1 MPAFD
6 VSKPLH
12 ERGRVVIDFH
22 DLMRIRVMDI
32 LLVASPYDT
41 FLLEEAGQL
50 AERQAGE
57 FRSLDVHYEPGL
69 TGVTRGSRALELLGG
84 ERRYDLV
91 VSTVRVSDMD
101 VVELARRVKQVRPD
115 VPVILLAFDAQEMK
129 DFVAGRDVSDLER
142 VFLWQGDARILQAI
156 VKYVEDRRNVRH
168 DTRVAGVQAILL
180 VEDNVRRYSSFL
192 PVLYAE
198 LLRQSRRLISEG
210 LNVPQT
216 IARMRARPKVLLCT
230 TFEEAWEA
238 FESYT
243 DEILGV
249 ISDIDFPRGG
259 RNDPEAGFELARRV
273 RAACP
278 DVPVIL
284 HSSHKENAARARQL
298 GADFLRKGSPLLLQ
312 RLREVLGAYFGFG
325 DFVFRCRP
333 DGPEVAR
340 AGDLRSLEQR
350 LGEVPAESVAYHAER
365 NHFSKWLKARTEFG
379 VADALRPRRVC
390 DYPDVE
396 ALRRDLIDSI
406 AAYRAERSAL
416 SVADFDRDT
425 FDAAVGFHRIGGGSL
440 GGKARG
446 LAFARRLLAEARV
459 SRGYPGVLVDV
470 PPCVVLATDVFER
483 FLDENDLRDFA
494 VHCDDDA
501 EIERR
506 FLEARFPDSVRLDL
520 AAFLAVVRH
529 PLAVRSSS
537 LLEDSHYQPFTGVYA
552 TYMLPNLHPLLEVRL
567 RHLLQAVQRVYAST
581 FSSHT
586 KAYLQATPYR
596 LEEEKMAVILQRLVG
611 SERGGRFYPDFAGVA
626 RSHNFYPT
634 PPIEAEDGVV
644 AVALGLGRTV
654 VEGGNCLRFSPRHPR
669 HLMSFSSVDDVL
681 RNSQREFWALA
692 LREAGGA
699 SGLTP
704 MSETRFDLGAA
715 EADGALALLGS
726 TYSHDNHAVYDGLS
740 RAGLRVVTFAPILKH
755 AAFPLPEIVR
765 TLLDLAQEG
774 VAAPVE
780 IEFAV
785 DLARREFGFLQ
796 VRPLTAA
803 HDEADVDLGDVPAG
817 RLVCHSTRVLGH
829 GRVEGVHDA
838 VVVDAGRFERGRS
851 REVAQDL
858 AQLNAR
864 LVQSGVA
871 YLLIGVGR
879 WGSRD
884 PWLGIPVTWDQISGA
899 RAIVEAG
906 FRDLRVA
913 PSQGSHFFQNI
924 TSFNVAY
931 FTVNPDLG
939 EGFVDWDWLRAQPA
953 VHESGA
959 LRHLRFDE
967 PIVVRMNGPR
977 HEGVILKPGS

>member
-1 MPAFD
+1 MPADEPVQRAPISRHRILGFQD
-6 VSKPLH
+6 LMPRRVDRILLVSSAYDHFILAEDGQLT
-12 ERGRVVIDFH
+12 ERVLSEFLDLGLRH
-22 DLMRIRVMDI
+22 TPDLMRVST
-32 LLVASPYDT
+32 A
-41 FLLEEAGQL
+41 EEAL
-50 AERQAGE
+50 AAAFGE
-57 FRSLDVHYEPGL
+57 WPHDLIIATPH
-69 TGVTRGSRALELLGG
+69 LG
-84 ERRYDLV
+84 
-91 VSTVRVSDMD
+91 DMNA
-101 VVELARRVKQVRPD
+101 VELARLLRVG
-115 VPVILLAFDAQEMK
+115 
-129 DFVAGRDVSDLER
+129 GRDTPVVLLGYDARELTDFAARNDMSQIER
-142 VFLWQGDARILQAI
+142 AFLWQGDVRILLAI
-156 VKYVEDRRNVRH
+156 VKYIEDKLNLAH
-168 DTRVAGVQAILL
+168 DAGAGVPLILV
-180 VEDNVRRYSSFL
+180 VEDNVRYYSSFL
-192 PVLYAE
+192 PMIYTE
-198 LLRQSRRLISEG
+198 LLRHSQALIAEG
-210 LNVPQT
+210 VNLSHKVV
-216 IARMRARPKVLLCT
+216 RMRARPKLVLASR
-230 TFEEAWEA
+230 FEEAWGTFTA
-238 FESYT
+238 YM
-243 DEILGV
+243 DGVLGV
-249 ISDIDFPRGG
+249 ISDIEFEREGG
-259 RNDPEAGFELARRV
+259 SSRSAGVDLAVRV
-273 RAACP
+273 REAAP
-278 DVPVIL
+278 DMPIVL
-284 HSSHKENAARARQL
+284 QSSRPENAALAQGI
-298 GADFLRKGSPLLLQ
+298 GATFLRKGSPLLLND
-312 RLREVLGAYFGFG
+312 LRRCMVEEFGFG
-325 DFVFRCRP
+325 DFVFRLP
-333 DGPEVAR
+333 DGREVGRAR
-340 AGDLRSLEQR
+340 DLRRLEELLQV
-350 LGEVPAESVAYHAER
+350 VPAESLAYHGER
-365 NHFSKWLKARTEFG
+365 NHFSKWLRARTEFDL
-379 VADALRPRRVC
+379 ATRLRPRRIS
-390 DYPDVE
+390 DYPDIE
-396 ALRRDLIDSI
+396 ALRRDLVAAI
-406 AAYRAERSAL
+406 AEYRRGLNLGA
-416 SVADFDRDT
+416 VADFDRRT
-425 FDAAVGFHRIGGGSL
+425 FDGQGDFHRIGGGSM

-446 LAFARRLLAEARV
+446 LAFLRRLLAGSDLAARFPQV
-459 SRGYPGVLVDV
+459 RIGV
-470 PPCVVLATDVFER
+470 PACVVVATDVFDQ
-483 FLDENDLRDFA
+483 FLDENALRDFA
-494 VHCDDDA
+494 VASADDD
-501 EIERR
+501 EIRERITAAD
-506 FLEARFPDSVRLDL
+506 FPSEARSDL
-520 AAFLAVVRH
+520 AAFLAHVH
-529 PLAVRSSS
+529 DPLAVRSSS

-586 KAYLQATPYR
+586 KAHLQATPYR